1 MPQTPSP
8 STPQRFCTGCGGTL
22 TPGVRFCS
30 ICGTP
35 LGGAA
40 AAPAS
45 GLQMLSPQPAS
56 NSAPWIV
63 AGLLT
68 VVAVAAVMY
77 AATDRSAP
85 EAPAMANEGAVGSAT
100 PLGQGSDISQ
110 MTLREQFTRL
120 SDRVTAAAENGDTTT
135 VVQFTPMVL
144 GAYANLP
151 PGDRDIDSR
160 YHAAMIMAQ
169 VGMFPAALAL
179 ADTMLAKAPNNLLA
193 YFVQATVADFQ
204 KDAPKA
210 EAARAAYRKHYDA
223 QVATKRD
230 EYTVHSAMLE
240 RFKATPGPK

>member
-1 MPQTPSP
+1 MSQTPSP

-30 ICGTP
+30 SCGTP
-35 LGGAA
+35 LGGTV
-40 AAPAS
+40 APAS

-56 NSAPWIV
+56 SSAPWIV

-68 VVAVAAVMY
+68 VVAVAAVVY
-77 AATDRSAP
+77 AGTDRTAP
-85 EAPAMANEGAVGSAT
+85 EAPVMANGAPVGSNGA
-100 PLGQGSDISQ
+100 PGQGVDISQ

-135 VVQFTPMVL
+135 VTQFTPMAL
-144 GAYANLP
+144 SAYTNLP

-160 YHAAMIMAQ
+160 YHTAMIMAQ
-169 VGMFPAALAL
+169 VGMFTEALAL
-179 ADTMLAKAPNNLLA
+179 ADTILAKAPNNLMA

-204 KDAPKA
+204 KDGPRA

-223 QVATKRD
+223 QIATKRD

-240 RFKATPGPK
+240 RFKSQPAPK

>member
-1 MPQTPSP
+1 MSQTPSP
-8 STPQRFCTGCGGTL
+8 STPQRFCTGCGITL

-30 ICGTP
+30 SCGTP
-35 LGGAA
+35 LGGT

-45 GLQMLSPQPAS
+45 GLQMLSPTPAS

-68 VVAVAAVMY
+68 VVAVAAVVY
-77 AATDRSAP
+77 AATDRTAP
-85 EAPAMANEGAVGSAT
+85 EATADGGAVGSSA

-120 SDRVTAAAENGDTTT
+120 SDRVTAAAENGDTAT
-135 VVQFTPMVL
+135 VVEFTPMAL
-144 GAYANLP
+144 TAYTNLP

-160 YHAAMIMAQ
+160 YHTAMIMAQ
-169 VGMFPAALAL
+169 VGKFTEALAL
-179 ADTMLAKAPNNLLA
+179 ADTMLAKAPNNLMA

-223 QVATKRD
+223 QITTKRD
-230 EYTVHSAMLE
+230 EYMVHSAMLE
-240 RFKATPGPK
+240 RFKSLPAPK